1 MADAPA
7 PPFTIDLSEQA
18 RDDLARER
26 GATASSNAVLLRA
39 ANRLRRELEMGQNM
53 AYDVH
58 GRKEQLTVR
67 VSLVPPDTVRIEGI
81 TPGEVVPD
89 GAIEV

>member
-18 RDDLARER
+18 RDDLSRTQ
-26 GATASSNAVLLRA
+26 GATAAANAVILRA

-58 GRKEQLTVR
+58 GKKEQLTVR
-67 VSLVPPDTVRIEGI
+67 VSLVPPETVRIEGI
-81 TPGEVVPD
+81 TPGEIIPD

>member
-18 RDDLARER
+18 RDDLSRVQ
-26 GATASSNAVLLRA
+26 GATAAANAVILRA

-58 GRKEQLTVR
+58 GKREQLTVR
-67 VSLVPPDTVRIEGI
+67 VSLVPPETVRIEGI
-81 TPGEVVPD
+81 TPGEIVPD